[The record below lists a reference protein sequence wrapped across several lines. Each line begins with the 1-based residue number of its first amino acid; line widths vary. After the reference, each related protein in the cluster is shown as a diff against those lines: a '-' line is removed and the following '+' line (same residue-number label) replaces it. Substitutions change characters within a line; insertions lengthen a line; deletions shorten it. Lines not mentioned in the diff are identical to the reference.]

1 LLALLADTEA
11 WEEVT
16 FEDAST
22 APISY
27 AQPVEAAI

>member
-1 LLALLADTEA
+1 LLALLEDKDA
-11 WEEVT
+11 WEEIT

-27 AQPVEAAI
+27 AQPVEATV

>member
-1 LLALLADTEA
+1 LLALLADKDA

-27 AQPVEAAI
+27 AQPIEATI

>member
-1 LLALLADTEA
+1 MADKEA

-16 FEDAST
+16 FDDSAT

-27 AQPVEAAI
+27 AQPVEAI